1 MKIAS
6 IRLATALW
14 FAVTLAACADDESGI
29 THSPDELLGVAL
41 TVDDM
46 SFAPS
51 DWEFEEN
58 MRKVIEAPTPP
69 WDGTLDPYLCSGA
82 AIPPVLLLDQVQVE
96 LTGGSVMQVLVST
109 DDAEQQ
115 FDLLDDAYQSC
126 ESDSSLAYEPLTG
139 VPALGDESVS
149 YRSRLGALTIA
160 RFGND
165 LMILKW
171 WVGEYFDDVSS
182 YYDDLVNVAATRLE
196 TL

>member
-1 MKIAS
+1 MTC
-6 IRLATALW
+6 LARHVAALW
-14 FAVTLAACADDESGI
+14 LVAMLAACGDDQSGSMH
-29 THSPDELLGVAL
+29 TPDELLGVAL

-51 DWEFEEN
+51 DWEWEEN

-82 AIPPVLLLDQVQVE
+82 TIPAVLLLDQVQVE
-96 LTGGSVMQVLVST
+96 LTGGSVMEVLVST
-109 DDAEQQ
+109 DDAEKQ

-126 ESDSSLAYEPLTG
+126 GPESSLVYEPLAD
-139 VPALGDESVS
+139 VPAVGDESVS

-182 YYDDLVNVAATRLE
+182 YYDDLVAVAASRVESL
-196 TL
+196 